1 MMLEKLFYGDK
12 PWLLFFFSLALFLL
26 VLKVGNRFGKR
37 DKDNVDELTK
47 SWLVT
52 IDGVILGMLGL
63 LLAFSF
69 GMAQQRFDTRK
80 RLVIDEANAI
90 GTTYLRSQWLPEPR
104 RTEISKL
111 LRQYVDLRLSADLLT
126 GIDENMFQQ
135 RVAQSDRLQDQL
147 WSHAID
153 IAKADSASP
162 IAALFIVTLN
172 ETIDLQ
178 SKRLAAFRNHIPPI
192 ILLLLYLFAGFSI
205 LLSGYVSG
213 FRDRRSL
220 FAMFTM
226 VGLLTFFL
234 FVIVDLD
241 SPQQGLI
248 TVNPE
253 SLIKLQKQLHADA
266 TPSATTKGQ

>member
-1 MMLEKLFYGDK
+1 MRLEKLFYGDN
-12 PWLLFFFSLALFLL
+12 PWLLFFVSLGVFLL
-26 VLKVGNRFGKR
+26 VLEVGQRFGKR
-37 DKDNVDELTK
+37 DKDNIDELTK

-69 GMAQQRFDTRK
+69 GMAEQRFDTRK
-80 RLVIDEANAI
+80 RLVVEEANAI
-90 GTTYLRSQWLPEPR
+90 GTTYLRAQWLPEPR
-104 RTEISKL
+104 RTEISKR
-111 LRQYVDLRLSADLLT
+111 LREYVDLRLSPDLLK
-126 GIDENMFQQ
+126 GNDEILQQ
-135 RVAQSDRLQDQL
+135 RVVQSDRLQEQL
-147 WSHAID
+147 WAHAIE
-153 IAKADSASP
+153 IAKSEPASP

-178 SKRLAAFRNHIPPI
+178 NARLAAFRNHIPPI

-220 FAMFTM
+220 FAMYT
-226 VGLLTFFL
+226 VIGLLTFFL

-241 SPQQGLI
+241 RPLQGLI
-248 TVNPE
+248 TLNQE
-253 SLIKLQKQLHADA
+253 SLIKLQKKLHADLPP
-266 TPSATTKGQ
+266 PSASMRP